1 MLCKIFF
8 GYILGYSFG
17 IKPYVG
23 AKFCVV
29 LLSQRNSLAVRDLGP
44 SRSQRVFPRRKAF
57 TKVILKSFP
66 VCPCF
71 RFVKAK
77 PVFTLYAGCVC
88 IYYFFFFVTKVLEIN
103 KVEVELKCAADGGKY
118 LSNNT

>member
-1 MLCKIFF
+1 MLCKIF
-8 GYILGYSFG
+8 LGYSFG

-57 TKVILKSFP
+57 TAEFLKSFP
-66 VCPCF
+66 VRPYF

-77 PVFTLYAGCVC
+77 PVFTL
-88 IYYFFFFVTKVLEIN
+88 
-103 KVEVELKCAADGGKY
+103 VEKSGTYGRIIGDDW
-118 LSNNT
+118 NNTEQDVTPWSKYERLRPSK